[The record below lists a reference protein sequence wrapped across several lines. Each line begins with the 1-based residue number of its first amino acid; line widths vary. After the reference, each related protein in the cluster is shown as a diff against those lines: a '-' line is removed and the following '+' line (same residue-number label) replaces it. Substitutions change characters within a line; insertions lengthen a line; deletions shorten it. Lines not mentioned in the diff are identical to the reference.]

1 MFSVLYTRVLV
12 RSQYL
17 HGEADMVKNIMKC
30 GVLISIKLVEL
41 LMWPV
46 AKVHDMLNDLSDW
59 LYRRM

>member
-17 HGEADMVKNIMKC
+17 HGEADMIKNIMKW